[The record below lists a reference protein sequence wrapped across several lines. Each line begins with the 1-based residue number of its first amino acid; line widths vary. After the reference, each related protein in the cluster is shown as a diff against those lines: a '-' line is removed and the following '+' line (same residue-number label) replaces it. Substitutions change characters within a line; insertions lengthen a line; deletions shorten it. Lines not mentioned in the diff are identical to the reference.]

1 MKPAFISMKT
11 ILPNTP
17 EQKPGFKSG
26 QIFLG
31 KVNKIFPNQ
40 TAEVQIGSQKIIA
53 SLDVP
58 LKAGSSYLLQ
68 VQPDQGMVHL
78 KVIDTGKSNSAGGGS
93 GSAEQLL
100 KLLSSPAGRESID
113 LAGFMLKNQLPVTKD
128 SFEQILSWMKTAENE
143 GEAFT
148 AIKTMHTSGL
158 PFVKDVFQALLAHS
172 KGEPIHKV
180 LSELLTQLEGSHTET
195 SLKTRSLITSMMYT
209 AKERLLKDPLPPI
222 IASWMD
228 PRSSEDENK
237 AAFSILQ
244 KTGLI
249 SIDKSE
255 HEVIGNLL
263 MNPRLQAQAES
274 VGILPFL
281 KEAQNMLTQAKS
293 VNAGNQEAS
302 KPVLERFISL
312 VNTAFDAGAAAKGE
326 KITADHSLPVKWV
339 NADME
344 TGGLPR
350 KLLQA
355 VQNLFE
361 KNEPLAKGFPAKGA
375 LLLSLLNADAG
386 TDSAEGAVEEAANLL
401 MKAMKGK
408 TADNILPKNE
418 LLLLSSLAENALSEI
433 DSSQVSAPRFLKDAA
448 KLLGLNHEHFLVQP
462 EETGRQSFGDHPLS
476 LKSLLLQLVKEDHPK
491 EVKDTAALLINK
503 ITAQQ
508 ILSQEN
514 GPLQNVYMQLPVALP
529 GFQTDVSIQWSGRK
543 KEDGSID
550 PDYCRILFYL
560 DLQQLKE
567 TVIDMKVQNRVIK
580 ITVMNEQHREI
591 EQLSGAFISLL
602 KEKIEN
608 LNYQLSAIKFSAWS
622 KSEQGPSSSSFG
634 QGAEIPYKGLD
645 MRV

>member
-78 KVIDTGKSNSAGGGS
+78 KLIDTGTSNSAGGS
-93 GSAEQLL
+93 NGSAEQLL
-100 KLLSSPAGRESID
+100 KLLSSPASRESMD

-143 GEAFT
+143 GEAFM

-172 KGEPIHKV
+172 KGEPIHRV
-180 LSELLTQLEGSHTET
+180 LSGLLKQLEGSHTET
-195 SLKTRSLITSMMYT
+195 SLKTRSLIISMMYT
-209 AKERLLKDPLPPI
+209 AKERLMKDPLPSI

-228 PRSSEDENK
+228 PLSSEDDNK

-249 SIDKSE
+249 SADKSE
-255 HEVIGNLL
+255 PEVIGDLFR
-263 MNPRLQAQAES
+263 NPKLQAQAES
-274 VGILPFL
+274 AGILPFL
-281 KEAQNMLTQAKS
+281 KEAQNMLTRAKS
-293 VNAGNQEAS
+293 VNAGNQEAL
-302 KPVLERFISL
+302 KPVLDRLISL
-312 VNTAFDAGAAAKGE
+312 VNSAFDAGAAANGE
-326 KITADHSLPVKWV
+326 EITADHAIPVNLV

-355 VQNLFE
+355 VQNLLE
-361 KNEPLAKGFPAKGA
+361 KNEPLLKGFPDKGT
-375 LLLSLLNADAG
+375 LLLSLLNAN
-386 TDSAEGAVEEAANLL
+386 SAEGAAEKAANLL
-401 MKAMKGK
+401 MKAMNGNP
-408 TADNILPKNE
+408 ADNILPKNE
-418 LLLLSSLAENALSEI
+418 LLLLGSLAENALSEI
-433 DSSQVSAPRFLKDAA
+433 DSSHVSAPRFLKDAA
-448 KLLGLNHEHFLVQP
+448 KLLGLNHEHFIGQP
-462 EETGRQSFGDHPLS
+462 EETGRQPFRDHPLS
-476 LKSLLLQLVKEDHPK
+476 LKSLLLQLVTEDHPK
-491 EVKDTAALLINK
+491 DVKDTAALLINK

-602 KEKIEN
+602 KGKIEN

-622 KSEQGPSSSSFG
+622 NSEQGPGINSFG
-634 QGAEIPYKGLD
+634 QGAKIPYKGLD
-645 MRV
+645 LRV